1 MIPSTTG
8 AAKAI
13 SQVIPELK
21 GKLDGTAVRVPTPNV
36 SMIDFKCIVSRETS
50 VEEINNIMKEAAEK
64 RMKGVLGFTKEPL
77 VSIDY
82 NGNPN
87 SSTFDATGTFVVGGN
102 FIRVLAWYDN
112 EVGFSVRMLD
122 VAARFG
128 KM

>member
-21 GKLDGTAVRVPTPNV
+21 GKLDGTAVRVPVPNV
-36 SMIDFKCIVSRETS
+36 SMVDFKAVVSRETS
-50 VEEINNIMKEAAEK
+50 VKEINAIMKEASEK
-64 RMKGVLGFTKEPL
+64 RMKGVLGYTEEPL

-102 FIRVLAWYDN
+102 FIRVLSWYDN
-112 EVGFSVRMLD
+112 EMGFSVRMLD